1 MRIAGNR
8 RTSHIDDP
16 VVRNLADS
24 RNSTRTTGEEMY
36 EKVTLSEAALAQREG
51 EAADADDAPKKPQS
65 TWPGQFSPYSGYGW
79 PAR

>member
-8 RTSHIDDP
+8 RTSHIDNP
-16 VVRNLADS
+16 VVRNLAQS

-36 EKVTLSEAALAQREG
+36 EKVTLSEAALAQREE
-51 EAADADDAPKKPQS
+51 EAGDAETAPKKPQS
-65 TWPGQFSPYSGYGW
+65 TWPGAFSPYSGYGW